1 MYSVSKSDPISS
13 ARALRGIVLSIV
25 VTAGL
30 SIADGVVSPHS
41 HDADFTVISRW
52 LYDFRYLF
60 EQLIYVSAILY
71 VGMKF
76 LETRT
81 VFSVGFNMADSSR
94 ISMKGPDED
103 NIVWV
108 GRKYDSLVEAETV
121 ATAIQQKLSQTNTTN

>member
-1 MYSVSKSDPISS
+1 
-13 ARALRGIVLSIV
+13 LRGIVLSIV

-30 SIADGVVSPHS
+30 SIADGVVSPRS
-41 HDADFTVISRW
+41 HDADFAVISRW

-81 VFSVGFNMADSSR
+81 VFSMGFNMADSSR

-108 GRKYDSLVEAETV
+108 GRKYDSVVEAETV
-121 ATAIQQKLSQTNTTN
+121 ATAIQQKLGQTNTTN

>member
-1 MYSVSKSDPISS
+1 V
-13 ARALRGIVLSIV
+13 ALAATSQL
-25 VTAGL
+25 L
-30 SIADGVVSPHS
+30 EDGAV
-41 HDADFTVISRW
+41 
-52 LYDFRYLF
+52 Y
-60 EQLIYVSAILY
+60 
-71 VGMKF
+71 
-76 LETRT
+76 RT